1 MGVFSKEGVIMN
13 TTSSSNSPR
22 RNASRE
28 IQSFVPY
35 VIESTPRGER
45 RWDIYSRLL
54 QDRII
59 IVGTPINDQIAN
71 SIVAQL
77 LFLESEDST
86 KDIYMY
92 INSPGGEVYSGLS
105 VYDTMQTIK
114 SKVTT
119 ICLGM
124 AMSFGA
130 VLLAAGAK
138 GRRYCLPNATVM
150 IHQPLGGARGQA
162 AEIEIEAR
170 EALRLRQVLNEI
182 LARHT
187 GQSLERIK
195 TDTDRDYYLA
205 AQQAVEYGL
214 ADEIME
220 FDEIDTKVR
229 QSQE

>member
-1 MGVFSKEGVIMN
+1 MSIH
-13 TTSSSNSPR
+13 SSSHSPL

-28 IQSFVPY
+28 STFFIPY

-71 SIVAQL
+71 AIVAQL

-92 INSPGGEVYSGLS
+92 VNSPGGEVYSGLS

-114 SKVTT
+114 SSVTT

-130 VLLAAGAK
+130 VLLAGGAK
-138 GRRYCLPNATVM
+138 GKRYCLPNATVM

-195 TDTDRDYYLA
+195 QDTDRDYYLS

-220 FDEIDTKVR
+220 FDEIKTKIR
-229 QSQE
+229 QDQE

>member
-1 MGVFSKEGVIMN
+1 MS
-13 TTSSSNSPR
+13 TASSSNNSPL

-28 IQSFVPY
+28 STFFIPY

-71 SIVAQL
+71 AIVAQL

-105 VYDTMQTIK
+105 IYDTMQTIK

-138 GRRYCLPNATVM
+138 GKRYCLPNATVM

-187 GQSLERIK
+187 GQSLDRIK
-195 TDTDRDYYLA
+195 QDTDRDYYLS

-220 FDEIDTKVR
+220 FDEIKTKIS

>member
-1 MGVFSKEGVIMN
+1 
-13 TTSSSNSPR
+13 
-22 RNASRE
+22 
-28 IQSFVPY
+28 
-35 VIESTPRGER
+35 
-45 RWDIYSRLL
+45 
-54 QDRII
+54 
-59 IVGTPINDQIAN
+59 
-71 SIVAQL
+71 
-77 LFLESEDST
+77 
-86 KDIYMY
+86 
-92 INSPGGEVYSGLS
+92 
-105 VYDTMQTIK
+105 MQTIK